1 MAQTFT
7 EALYAMKRK
16 AQLTGNPLTSR
27 NINALTSG
35 YIESATD
42 MMNNQRAVDLQE
54 EALAQTTA
62 QNAAAL
68 AEAKRQAE
76 ESSSQ
81 AAIESAN
88 EIAAAEKASKNT
100 LTGNLMNTG
109 TSLVGTALMTEGGR
123 AAVTNAVT
131 GAGKLVSNALS
142 SSAPTT
148 AQATLTG
155 AAAPAGAAATQ
166 TGGQLAAQAAL
177 TEGDFLAATSV
188 PTGATL
194 GGAASAA
201 LSAAPYAMAGYLAT
215 KYGGQ
220 ALTDLTGAH
229 TTVGRLGQTITKAS
243 QGIGK
248 ALVDEF
254 VPDDRK
260 DIVAKIATLPL
271 GTPGLSALSYRD
283 TMNILN
289 PIGWLASELD
299 CIVVTACTNRHSP
312 EAEVTREYRDKFM
325 SADQLR
331 GYYMIAE
338 AIMPWVVRHRTFVR
352 RQFVDRLVEYGRYH
366 LGHTEKMPCRASS
379 CVARLFL
386 GLCGF
391 AGRRKRVF
399 VRCNGEAV

>member
-54 EALAQTTA
+54 EALAQTA
-62 QNAAAL
+62 KANAASL

-76 ESSSQ
+76 ESSLQSTLETSAQ
-81 AAIESAN
+81 MSAADR
-88 EIAAAEKASKNT
+88 ASKNT
-100 LTGNLMNTG
+100 LTGNLLNTG
-109 TSLVGTALMTEGGR
+109 VTMGGGYLMNNPAVVKAGINALGQATGLWGTAAPAEG
-123 AAVTNAVT
+123 AAAI
-131 GAGKLVSNALS
+131 
-142 SSAPTT
+142 AP
-148 AQATLTG
+148 ATLTSAAAPTGTAVTSASSG
-155 AAAPAGAAATQ
+155 AAAGQLSGTATGEGAVAGGSSSSLGGVVAPIAYIAAAELARGQ
-166 TGGQLAAQAAL
+166 WGGRGIPWEEKTLQQKVVDSPVTAGVVASLAPWAMNEDSGVFKEMSRIERQVMKPIDWL
-177 TEGDFLAATSV
+177 F
-188 PTGATL
+188 
-194 GGAASAA
+194 GG
-201 LSAAPYAMAGYLAT
+201 
-215 KYGGQ
+215 
-220 ALTDLTGAH
+220 
-229 TTVGRLGQTITKAS
+229 R
-243 QGIGK
+243 
-248 ALVDEF
+248 
-254 VPDDRK
+254 
-260 DIVAKIATLPL
+260 
-271 GTPGLSALSYRD
+271 
-283 TMNILN
+283 
-289 PIGWLASELD
+289 
-299 CIVVTACTNRHSP
+299 CIIVTACTDPHSP
-312 EAEVTREYRDKFM
+312 EVEVTREYRDKFM